1 MIDAR
6 TLTLIEKD
14 VAASIAGAT
23 SVEALHRSILPLEDL
38 PGVHRLESYPVTV
51 DEESEDQSLR
61 SVSLLTAQRDNP
73 GLRLVVDGCLMEDEA
88 FVSHLNQC
96 RRLLENGSSRIRETD
111 SAHKRLRKRLA
122 DADLTA
128 RELRHR
134 VGNSLQ
140 LIQDLVVLIGSE
152 NDINHS
158 VVDRMEGCINAIA
171 EVHKLFGVNGENGNV
186 AIPTYLRALTSAL
199 QRGLTDERGH
209 IVLYLEGDGFPSISE
224 RQATSIG
231 LIIHEL
237 VMNARKH
244 STDPFVHILIRAE
257 MQEGRLWIRFDE
269 EEHTRKAEAGSSTRT
284 SHPHHRSPSRQRR
297 TKGKH
302 IIEQLSLRSGGD
314 ILENKGYRFV
324 ASFPIRQASRLY
336 EGIEEPELCGAA
348 TSDTGYS
355 ASRGGASLG
364 GASLDVAETGAH
376 RSGRIDHAVVGGY
389 GLDAASHVG
398 EVH

>member
-23 SVEALHRSILPLEDL
+23 SVEALHRSLLPLEDL
-38 PGVHRLESYPVTV
+38 PGVHRLERYPA
-51 DEESEDQSLR
+51 EEEPAREDSIR
-61 SVSLLTAQRDNP
+61 SVPLLVAQRDMP
-73 GLRLVVDGCLMEDEA
+73 GLRLLVDGCLMEDEG
-88 FVSHLNQC
+88 FVSLLNQC
-96 RRLLENGSSRIRETD
+96 RRVLENGLSRIRETD
-111 SAHKRLRKRLA
+111 SAHKRLQKRLA

-152 NDINHS
+152 NAINRA

-171 EVHKLFGVNGENGNV
+171 EVHKLFGANGENGNV

-244 STDPFVHILIRAE
+244 SGEPFVRILIRAE
-257 MQEGRLWIRFDE
+257 IQEGRLWIGFDE
-269 EEHTRKAEAGSSTRT
+269 EEHEREAEDGIPTQPPGSPSR
-284 SHPHHRSPSRQRR
+284 RPSRQRP
-297 TKGKH
+297 TKGKR
-302 IIEQLSLRSGGD
+302 IIEQLSQRSGGD
-314 ILENKGYRFV
+314 ILEDKGYRFV
-324 ASFPIRQASRLY
+324 ATFPIRQVPRLY
-336 EGIEEPELCGAA
+336 EEIEAPELMA
-348 TSDTGYS
+348 TGY
-355 ASRGGASLG
+355 GGASLG
-364 GASLDVAETGAH
+364 GANLGVAETGAH
-376 RSGRIDHAVVGGY
+376 RSGCIDHAMVGGY
-389 GLDAASHVG
+389 GLDASSHIG
-398 EVH
+398 EIH